1 MITKLTKIYSYPHSV
16 IGCVFK
22 ELGEIV
28 SFVSL
33 FFYKFRKGRKGSVWG
48 EEHFKDAEG
57 KDKKISLTTLTKHK
71 GE

>member
-1 MITKLTKIYSYPHSV
+1 MIAKLTEIHKHPHSV

-33 FFYKFRKGRKGSVWG
+33 FFYKFRKEEKGYM
-48 EEHFKDAEG
+48 
-57 KDKKISLTTLTKHK
+57 
-71 GE
+71 